1 MRHGFATRRLNR
13 TVEHRGALLRSLAC
27 SLIKHEQIKTT
38 LPKAKELRPYFE
50 KLVTMAKKNDLHSTR
65 LLMSRLHDYDAV
77 KKLSTSIVQQ
87 VGERKGGYVR
97 IIKAGYRYGD
107 CAPVAYV
114 ELVDRKIDADSGVE
128 NQIKE

>member
-1 MRHGFATRRLNR
+1 
-13 TVEHRGALLRSLAC
+13 
-27 SLIKHEQIKTT
+27 
-38 LPKAKELRPYFE
+38 
-50 KLVTMAKKNDLHSTR
+50 
-65 LLMSRLHDYDAV
+65 MSRLHNYDAV